1 MSSWKNVSKW
11 YDTIVSKE
19 GHYYHQHV
27 VIPGALKL
35 LNLDAS
41 SSLLDL
47 ACGQGI
53 LARHIPCKN
62 YLGIDGAEGLIAAA
76 KKHSKHRFL
85 VHDLRDPIQLD
96 ETFSHAAIILALQNI
111 FPQEAVI
118 DIAHRHLKPG
128 GSLVIVINHP
138 CFRIPR
144 QTHWGIDEPKKLQY
158 RRVDRYLTPLKIP
171 ILVNPGKPDSEKTW
185 SYHSSL
191 TDLSRL
197 FLKGGFY
204 IAEIDEWVSD
214 KTSTGTKAK
223 MENFAR
229 NEFPLFLAF
238 RLVKI

>member
-1 MSSWKNVSKW
+1 MSSWKNVAKW

-27 VIPGALKL
+27 VIPGVLKL
-35 LNLDAS
+35 LGLKET

-53 LARHIPCKN
+53 LARHVPCK
-62 YLGIDGAEGLIAAA
+62 YLGIDGADELIKAAQ
-76 KKHSKHRFL
+76 KHSKHKFQ
-85 VHDLRDPIQLD
+85 VHDLTLPLKLS
-96 ETFSHAAIILALQNI
+96 ETFSHAAIVLALQNI
-111 FPQEAVI
+111 FPQNTVI
-118 DIAHRHLKPG
+118 DIAREHLEPG

-144 QTHWGIDEPKKLQY
+144 QTHWGVDEAKKLQY
-158 RRVDRYLTPLKIP
+158 RRVDRYLCPMKIP

-191 TDLSRL
+191 SDLSRL
-197 FLKGGFY
+197 FFKGGFY
-204 IAEIDEWVSD
+204 IAEMEEWVSD
-214 KTSTGTKAK
+214 KTSTGAKAK

-238 RLVKI
+238 RLVKM

>member
-11 YDTIVSKE
+11 YDSIVSKE

-27 VIPGALKL
+27 VIPGTLKL
-35 LNLDAS
+35 LNLEPS
-41 SSLLDL
+41 HSLLDL

-53 LARHIPCKN
+53 LARHVPCN
-62 YLGIDGAEGLIAAA
+62 YLGIDGAEGLISAA
-76 KKHSKHRFL
+76 KKHSKHRFQ
-85 VHDLRDPIQLD
+85 VHDLTQPLELK

-111 FPQEAVI
+111 FPQEQVI
-118 DIAHRHLKPG
+118 ATAHKYLNPH
-128 GSLVIVINHP
+128 GSLVIVMNHP

-144 QTHWGIDEPKKLQY
+144 QTHWGVDEVKKLQY
-158 RRVDRYLTPLKIP
+158 RRVDRYLSPMKIP
-171 ILVNPGKPDSEKTW
+171 ILVNPGQPTSEKTW

-204 IAEIDEWVSD
+204 IAEIQEWVSD
-214 KTSTGTKAK
+214 KTSTGSKAK
-223 MENFAR
+223 MEDFAR
-229 NEFPLFLAF
+229 KEFPLFLAF